1 MANSIET
8 IFDCATG
15 LTSEREFTDV
25 EEAAMN
31 TIRAEN
37 ATRRAEDEAAAT
49 KAATDAA
56 AGKVKLKDLG
66 LTDDQIAA
74 LVG

>member
-15 LTSEREFTDV
+15 LTSEREFTDA

-37 ATRRAEDEAAAT
+37 ATRIAEDEAAAT

>member
-15 LTSEREFTDV
+15 LTSEREFTDA

-37 ATRRAEDEAAAT
+37 ATRMAEDEAAAT
-49 KAATDAA
+49 QAATDKASGNA
-56 AGKVKLKDLG
+56 KLKALG
-66 LTDDQIAA
+66 LTDAEIAA

>member
-56 AGKVKLKDLG
+56 AGKAKLKDLG
-66 LTDDQIAA
+66 LTDDQITA

>member
-37 ATRRAEDEAAAT
+37 ATRIAEDEAAAT

>member
-1 MANSIET
+1 MPKKLVVDVTAGTEELV
-8 IFDCATG
+8 D
-15 LTSEREFTDV
+15 LTDDEIAEIAAGA
-25 EEAAMN
+25 EAAK
-31 TIRAEN
+31 TQREAE
-37 ATRRAEDEAAAT
+37 EAAAT

-56 AGKVKLKDLG
+56 AGKAKLKELG